1 MQISNSYVD
10 LIRHALRSLFG
21 LGMIVGASF
30 ALGAEDAEPPMVPAG
45 PPMIPE
51 VKTDVPRTGF
61 AGMKE
66 ELHDWGITGSLRG
79 AYWYSNRRSDD
90 EKHIPNVSAWLKLDR
105 KLVNNWGI
113 FVEGHWNREDPFDTR
128 KNTSRFREAYVEGR
142 AGDWDF
148 RFGKQIIAW
157 GRADRFN
164 PTDNL
169 TPRDFTLL
177 APETDEDRFGSV
189 AAKVSWNINSS
200 MSLTGVWLPM
210 FRSHVFAIPDQP
222 GISVDKDTPD
232 GARQWALKLDQ
243 SGKSIDWSVS
253 YFDGFELTPDISF
266 GGVATNG
273 DLIAKFRN
281 NHPRVLGADAATTL
295 GAYRLATEI
304 AYTRTEDNDGGN
316 PDIKNSHWYG
326 VFGVERSFEDNL
338 TINTQLFARRVSHYS
353 NPEDISNPAI
363 QPFAVQNSIISN
375 QYDKLQYGLTLRVA
389 KKWFNETL
397 DGEIAGSV
405 LLNRVGYLIRPKM
418 VYAYSDSIKLI
429 GGFEYFGGSEKTSYG
444 SQNKNRGIFAEVRY
458 FF

>member
-1 MQISNSYVD
+1 
-10 LIRHALRSLFG
+10 
-21 LGMIVGASF
+21 MIVGSSL
-30 ALGAEDAEPPMVPAG
+30 ALCADDGEPPMAPAEPSLVPEEKA
-45 PPMIPE
+45 
-51 VKTDVPRTGF
+51 DVPRTGF

-66 ELHDWGITGSLRG
+66 ELHEWGITGSLRG
-79 AYWYSNRRSDD
+79 AYWSSNRRSDD

-105 KLVNNWGI
+105 KLVKNWGV
-113 FVEGHWNREDPFDTR
+113 FVEGYLNREDPFDTR

-142 AGDWDF
+142 TGDWDF

-189 AAKVSWNINSS
+189 AAKASWNINPS
-200 MSLTGVWLPM
+200 MSLTAVWLPI
-210 FRSHVFAIPDQP
+210 FRPHVFSFPDQP
-222 GISVDKDTPD
+222 GVSVDRDTPNS
-232 GARQWALKLDQ
+232 ARQWAIKLDQ
-243 SGKSIDWSVS
+243 SGKAVDWSVS
-253 YFDGFELTPDISF
+253 YFDGFDLTPDISF

-273 DLIAKFRN
+273 DFIAKVRHN
-281 NHPRVLGADAATTL
+281 RTRVLGADAATTL

-304 AYTRTEDNDGGN
+304 AYTRTEDNGGGN

-326 VFGVERSFEDNL
+326 VVGIERSFTDNL

-353 NPEDISNPAI
+353 DPEEIANPAVK
-363 QPFAVQNSIISN
+363 PFAVQSAILNN
-375 QYDKLQYGLTLRVA
+375 QYDKNQFGLTARIA

-397 DGEIAGSV
+397 EGELAGAL
-405 LLNRVGYLIRPKM
+405 LLNRSGYLIRPKLI
-418 VYAYSDSIKLI
+418 YAYNDNVKLI
-429 GGFEYFGGSEKTSYG
+429 GGLEYFDGSDKTSYG
-444 SQNKNRGIFAEVRY
+444 RQDKNRGIFAEVRY